1 METGFHTQTQP
12 RVRETRMHSHVTHV
26 IRSRLAILPARI
38 ASCCRVG
45 MDQLAGLGSL
55 GSISRMPGPGRA
67 GELWVGLKCILRYT
81 KCVVDVMV

>member
-1 METGFHTQTQP
+1 METGFHTQAQP

-45 MDQLAGLGSL
+45 MDQLAGWGAW
-55 GSISRMPGPGRA
+55 GAISRMPGPG
-67 GELWVGLKCILRYT
+67 
-81 KCVVDVMV
+81 

>member
-1 METGFHTQTQP
+1 METGFHTQAQP

-45 MDQLAGLGSL
+45 MDQLAGWGAWGRSL
-55 GSISRMPGPGRA
+55 A
-67 GELWVGLKCILRYT
+67 CLDLAELARSGWA
-81 KCVVDVMV
+81 